1 MLTGV
6 EEFRMSDSSCV
17 DPVALDKTLKHIYI
31 KSNSLLNKIITVR
44 AVRPDGPPSVCGNQK
59 TKKNGFLVVTNVRLW
74 MMVFH
79 TELHIFLLVLLT
91 NKLFHTHQT
100 SEGESCL
107 V

>member
-31 KSNSLLNKIITVR
+31 KSNSLLNIIITVR

-59 TKKNGFLVVTNVRLW
+59 KAHTHTKKRFSKCYKCQIVDDGISYRVA
-74 MMVFH
+74 
-79 TELHIFLLVLLT
+79 HIFTGFVD
-91 NKLFHTHQT
+91 
-100 SEGESCL
+100 
-107 V
+107 

>member
-59 TKKNGFLVVTNVRLW
+59 KKKKRFSSCYQCQTVDDGISYRVAHMFTGFVDQQIISHASNIR
-74 MMVFH
+74 
-79 TELHIFLLVLLT
+79 
-91 NKLFHTHQT
+91 
-100 SEGESCL
+100 G
-107 V
+107 